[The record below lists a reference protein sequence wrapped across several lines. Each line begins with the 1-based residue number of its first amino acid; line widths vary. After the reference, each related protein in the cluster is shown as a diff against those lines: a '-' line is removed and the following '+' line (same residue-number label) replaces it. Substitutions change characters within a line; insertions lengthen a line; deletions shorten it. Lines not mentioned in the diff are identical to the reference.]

1 MDLAIPVTAGGRRSA
16 LRWAAAWLA
25 LAILWSG
32 PATADECAP
41 WPGEPDPLPTL
52 DDPDRLR
59 ARWAA
64 LRAFELAERA
74 KSQEEAATIEAYLLW
89 QRVLCLQPGSLEAR
103 LGAARSRPIRIYR
116 PEVVLHDAG
125 GEQELLPDD
134 DPWVILAEPI
144 SVARLEVAPSPADR
158 AAARRRLL
166 AAVGAELDDGELRL
180 WQARFEAALE
190 AAVRARQ
197 RLDRM
202 RTGEDLRRPRVR
214 LELLSATAQLALGD
228 ERSARESLTRAIESQ
243 PDLVLDPKQTSP
255 KLMRALEAA
264 RLDAERSQ

>member
-1 MDLAIPVTAGGRRSA
+1 MGLAIPVTAGGRRSA

-25 LAILWSG
+25 LTILWSG
-32 PATADECAP
+32 PAIADECAP

-52 DDPDRLR
+52 DDPDRLL

-64 LRAFELAERA
+64 LRAFELTERA

-144 SVARLEVAPSPADR
+144 SVARLEVVPSPADR

-190 AAVRARQ
+190 AAVRARR

-202 RTGEDLRRPRVR
+202 RAGEDLRRPRVR

-228 ERSARESLTRAIESQ
+228 ERAARESLTRAIESR
-243 PDLVLDPKQTSP
+243 PDLVLDPEKTPP
-255 KLMRALEAA
+255 KVMRALETA
-264 RLDAERSQ
+264 RLAAERSR